1 MKKYE
6 AVFILDI
13 RKSEDEGAAFT
24 REFEELIVSLGGK
37 LESTTPMGRRQ
48 FTYEID
54 KRRAGLYFDFVF
66 ELAPAAVKEIKER
79 YKLDQRILR
88 NMILIC
94 ADFPADRTC
103 VSFASQSAAASRTA
117 AVRRS
122 KIPVSLMLS
131 SGDALQPTAN
141 SFLPKAP
148 RSWSKVVFNSISGK
162 TATAADSVS
171 VCASSPSRSSL

>member
-1 MKKYE
+1 MSSRSKLKKKQKQPYKKRGTILKKYE

-24 REFEELIVSLGGK
+24 KEFEELIVSLGGK

-66 ELAPAAVKEIKER
+66 EVAPAAVKEIKER

-88 NMILIC
+88 NMILIY
-94 ADFPADRTC
+94 DRPEN
-103 VSFASQSAAASRTA
+103 V
-117 AVRRS
+117 
-122 KIPVSLMLS
+122 
-131 SGDALQPTAN
+131 GG
-141 SFLPKAP
+141 
-148 RSWSKVVFNSISGK
+148 KVEIK
-162 TATAADSVS
+162 LD
-171 VCASSPSRSSL
+171 